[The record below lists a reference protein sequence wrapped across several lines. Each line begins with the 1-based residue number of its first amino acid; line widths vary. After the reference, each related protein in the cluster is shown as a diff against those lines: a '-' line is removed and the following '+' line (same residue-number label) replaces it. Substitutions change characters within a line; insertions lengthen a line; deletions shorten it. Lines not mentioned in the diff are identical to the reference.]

1 MIREKEP
8 LVSVIMPAF
17 NCEAYIGEAI
27 DSVVKQHYQNWEI
40 IIADDCSK
48 DGTKDIVEGYGKRD
62 PRISYLRLP
71 ENRGAAVARNKAI
84 EKASGAYLA
93 FLDSD
98 DLWYPEKLQEQI
110 DFMER
115 NRVKFSCTAYGK
127 IDDRGMALDRKI
139 VPQGKSDYMGLL
151 KNCPG
156 NSTVVYHA
164 ESLGKFFIPDIKKR
178 NDYVMW
184 LKVIKKAGYLYGIP
198 KELSVHRIRKE
209 GISSNKRSLI
219 AYHWKVY
226 REFEGLSRVKSLF
239 LIAYW
244 IKKSVVK

>member
-1 MIREKEP
+1 MKSQKSP
-8 LVSVIMPAF
+8 LVSVVMPAY
-17 NCEAYIGEAI
+17 NCEDYIGMAI
-27 DSVVKQHYQNWEI
+27 ESVLKQYYQNWEI

-48 DGTKDIVEGYGKRD
+48 DGTTEIVEDYKKKD
-62 PRISYLRLP
+62 SRIFYIRLP
-71 ENRGAAVARNKAI
+71 KNRGAAVARNKAI
-84 EKASGAYLA
+84 EKASGEYLA

-98 DLWYPEKLQEQI
+98 DLWYPEKLKEQI
-110 DFMER
+110 GFMEE
-115 NRVKFSCTAYGK
+115 NQVKFSCTAYGK
-127 IDDRGMALDRKI
+127 IDDGGNSLDRKI
-139 VPQGKSDYMGLL
+139 VPEKKADYMGLL

-164 ESLGKFFIPDIKKR
+164 GSLGKFFIPDIKKR

-209 GISSNKRSLI
+209 GISSNKISLI